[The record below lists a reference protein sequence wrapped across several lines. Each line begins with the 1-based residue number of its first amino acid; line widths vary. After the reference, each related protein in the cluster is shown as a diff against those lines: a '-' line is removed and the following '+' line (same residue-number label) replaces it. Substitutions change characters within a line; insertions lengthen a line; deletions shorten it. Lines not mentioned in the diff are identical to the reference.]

1 MPNILALIEL
11 STAGQIRNTAAA
23 LIAAAAE
30 LGTPVAVVA
39 APPGSGT
46 VLADELGAL
55 GAAQV
60 FVAESDRVGVLL
72 TAPQLKAL
80 VDANSAFEPSAIL
93 ISNTVEGRDVAARLA
108 VRLRGGLA
116 IDAVAVRSDEGRIVA
131 THSVFGGAYTVEST
145 IEGGPSIV
153 TLRPGA
159 VQERAEAVRPVVT
172 TVLLEAE
179 GPLAVNTSESA
190 VIDAAT
196 DTSVSANRPEL
207 REASTVVSGGR
218 GLGSTEKFELVE
230 RLADVLGAAVGAS
243 RAAVDAGYVPHSSQV
258 GQTGTTVSPELYIAL
273 GISGAIQHRAGMQ
286 TAKTIVAINKD
297 ADAPIFEIADYGIVG
312 DVFVVVPQLIE
323 AIQARNPS

>member
-11 STAGQIRNTAAA
+11 SSAGEIRSTAAA
-23 LIAAAAE
+23 LIAAAAA

-39 APPGSGT
+39 TAPGSET
-46 VLADELGAL
+46 ALTEELAIL

-60 FVAESDRVGVLL
+60 FIAESDRVGVLL
-72 TAPQLKAL
+72 TAPQLEA
-80 VDANSAFEPSAIL
+80 VVQANSAFAPGAIL

-116 IDAVAVRSDEGRIVA
+116 IDAVAVRWDAGRVIA
-131 THSVFGGAYTVEST
+131 THWVFGGAYTVEST
-145 IEGGPSIV
+145 IEGGPTIV

-159 VQERAEAVRPVVT
+159 IQERAEATRPVVT
-172 TVLLEAE
+172 IVQLSAE
-179 GPLAVNTSESA
+179 GSLAVETSQSA

-196 DTSVSANRPEL
+196 DAAVSATRPEL
-207 REASTVVSGGR
+207 REAKTVVSGGR
-218 GLGSTEKFELVE
+218 GLGSMAKFELVE
-230 RLADVLGAAVGAS
+230 QLADVLGAAVGAS
-243 RAAVDAGYVPHSSQV
+243 RAAVDAGFVPHSSQV
-258 GQTGTTVSPELYIAL
+258 GQTGTTVSPQLYIAL

-323 AIQARNPS
+323 AIQARASS